1 MKWSFIKGIILLLF
15 CLSTPLSAREW
26 STELRRMGMENIR
39 EVNLN
44 ESCYLSWEDPVYRG
58 SCRGLAEVIRLI
70 ARKSME
76 EKDFHLVIQKNRIPQ
91 ILLLLRGEDLT
102 QYRLHQKSW
111 DELIRSAEITYD
123 TDEAAQI
130 LKKAEKTEH
139 TSAGRV
145 DVVLYPQLN
154 LRNSWFDKIYGASVN
169 IAPAVEVAL
178 WKGAYFTGQVI
189 FPIWNNMEGEMD
201 YIRAGMVTLRQD
213 IRLPKRWFASV
224 SVGNFDRQR
233 IGVDAR
239 LEWRTAD
246 DRWKMEIR
254 GGLTG
259 ASVFY
264 GGKWKVSRWERFTG
278 AASVR
283 YYEPTYN
290 LEMELTG
297 ERYIYGD
304 YGGRIDL
311 TRHFGE
317 VSIGLFAMYSGGE
330 ANGGFSFSVPMPR
343 KKRYRRGY
351 FRVRLPE
358 YWGLG
363 YEAQSGNEYTEHR
376 LGRRYEIRPEESRS
390 AGFYNPDFVRKELLR
405 YSVEK

>member
-1 MKWSFIKGIILLLF
+1 
-15 CLSTPLSAREW
+15 
-26 STELRRMGMENIR
+26 
-39 EVNLN
+39 
-44 ESCYLSWEDPVYRG
+44 
-58 SCRGLAEVIRLI
+58 
-70 ARKSME
+70 
-76 EKDFHLVIQKNRIPQ
+76 
-91 ILLLLRGEDLT
+91 
-102 QYRLHQKSW
+102 
-111 DELIRSAEITYD
+111 
-123 TDEAAQI
+123 
-130 LKKAEKTEH
+130 
-139 TSAGRV
+139 
-145 DVVLYPQLN
+145 
-154 LRNSWFDKIYGASVN
+154 
-169 IAPAVEVAL
+169 
-178 WKGAYFTGQVI
+178 
-189 FPIWNNMEGEMD
+189 MD

-224 SVGNFDRQR
+224 SVGNFDCQR
-233 IGVDAR
+233 IGADAR

-246 DRWKMEIR
+246 DRWKMGIR

-278 AASVR
+278 AASIR

-343 KKRYRRGY
+343 KKRQRRGY

-363 YEAQSGNEYTEHR
+363 YEAQSGNEYTERR

-390 AGFYNPDFVRKELLR
+390 AGFYNPDFVREELLR

>member
-1 MKWSFIKGIILLLF
+1 
-15 CLSTPLSAREW
+15 
-26 STELRRMGMENIR
+26 MENIR

-58 SCRGLAEVIRLI
+58 SCRGLAEIIRLI

-76 EKDFHLVIQKNRIPQ
+76 EKDFHLVIQENRIPQ
-91 ILLLLRGEDLT
+91 ILLLLRGKDLT

-224 SVGNFDRQR
+224 SVGNFDCQR
-233 IGVDAR
+233 IGADAR
-239 LEWRTAD
+239 LEWHTAD
-246 DRWKMEIR
+246 DRWKMGIR

-278 AASVR
+278 ATSVR

-390 AGFYNPDFVRKELLR
+390 AGFYNPDFVRVNLFPCQLVPSKERLIFFLNDRDYEKECNEDIGLR
-405 YSVEK
+405 FIG

>member
-1 MKWSFIKGIILLLF
+1 M
-15 CLSTPLSAREW
+15 
-26 STELRRMGMENIR
+26 
-39 EVNLN
+39 
-44 ESCYLSWEDPVYRG
+44 
-58 SCRGLAEVIRLI
+58 
-70 ARKSME
+70 
-76 EKDFHLVIQKNRIPQ
+76 
-91 ILLLLRGEDLT
+91 
-102 QYRLHQKSW
+102 
-111 DELIRSAEITYD
+111 
-123 TDEAAQI
+123 
-130 LKKAEKTEH
+130 
-139 TSAGRV
+139 
-145 DVVLYPQLN
+145 
-154 LRNSWFDKIYGASVN
+154 N
-169 IAPAVEVAL
+169 IAPAIEVAL

-233 IGVDAR
+233 IGADAR
-239 LEWRTAD
+239 LEWCTAD
-246 DRWKMEIR
+246 DRWKMGIR

-343 KKRYRRGY
+343 KKRHRRGY

-363 YEAQSGNEYTEHR
+363 YEAQSGNEYTERR

-390 AGFYNPDFVRKELLR
+390 AGFYNPDFVREELLR